1 MIIFFLQGARIL
13 CGGTKTDFGPG
24 NSNNNGYYLSPCLM
38 DNCTDDME
46 IVREEHFGPIMSVLK
61 FNDEADVIKRAND
74 TSTGLAGGVFT
85 K

>member
-1 MIIFFLQGARIL
+1 
-13 CGGTKTDFGPG
+13 
-24 NSNNNGYYLSPCLM
+24 M

-46 IVREEHFGPIMSVLK
+46 IVCEEHFGPIMSVLK